1 MEVLGDDVT
10 IVVLKG
16 KTDDLSHDLTA
27 PVDEDTMTF
36 FRHWLSH

>member
-10 IVVLKG
+10 IVELSG
-16 KTDDLSHDLTA
+16 ETDDLSNDLA
-27 PVDEDTMTF
+27 ISIHEDAMTF